1 MDYYRRHLP
10 HILPQQAIFSVT
22 FRLVNTLPLGVIV
35 KLKKEFYIEKHN
47 MLLQNK
53 APGVKKVSD
62 EIYRQYFLKYDEYLD
77 AGSTKNKWLKDNR
90 IANIVSDA
98 IKYRD
103 KHEYDLVC
111 FCVMPNHVHLVVEI
125 LDHHA
130 PAGQGTTRYL
140 TKILQSLKS
149 YTAVESNR
157 ILGRSGQFWQ
167 RENYDRVVRNE
178 RELEET
184 VKYILYN
191 PVKAG
196 LVANW
201 KNWEH
206 SYCRYDIL

>member
-10 HILPQQAIFSVT
+10 HILPHQAIFFVT
-22 FRLVNTLPLGVIV
+22 FRLVNSLPFGVIE
-35 KLKKEFYIEKHN
+35 KLKEEFYIEKHN
-47 MLLQNK
+47 MLLQSNV
-53 APGVKKVSD
+53 PGIKKVPD
-62 EIYRQYFLKYDEYLD
+62 EFYRQYFLKYDEYLD
-77 AGSTKNKWLKDNR
+77 NGWTQTKWLNDKR
-90 IANIVSDA
+90 IASIVSNA

-103 KHEYDLVC
+103 SHEYDLVC
-111 FCVMPNHVHLVVEI
+111 YCIMPNHVHLVVEI
-125 LDHHA
+125 LDHHS
-130 PAGQGTTRYL
+130 PAGQGTARYL

-149 YTAVESNR
+149 YTAIESNR
-157 ILGRSGQFWQ
+157 ILGRSGQLWQ

-196 LVANW
+196 LVTDW